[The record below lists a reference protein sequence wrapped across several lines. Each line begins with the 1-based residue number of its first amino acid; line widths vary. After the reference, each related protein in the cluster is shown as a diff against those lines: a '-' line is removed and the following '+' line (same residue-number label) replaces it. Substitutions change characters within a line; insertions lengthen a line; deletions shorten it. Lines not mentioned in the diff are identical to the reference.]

1 MKALGKHILVEF
13 FECDSRVLNDVAF
26 IRKSMIEATEKCGAT
41 MVTENFHH
49 FNPYGVSGVIIIAE
63 SHLTIHTWPEYK
75 YAAVDLFTCGETVDP
90 WIAFDVL
97 KESLKSKK
105 YEYYELQRGLINISK
120 KLVLTKPVQAIY

>member
-49 FNPYGVSGVIIIAE
+49 FNPHGVSGVIIIAE